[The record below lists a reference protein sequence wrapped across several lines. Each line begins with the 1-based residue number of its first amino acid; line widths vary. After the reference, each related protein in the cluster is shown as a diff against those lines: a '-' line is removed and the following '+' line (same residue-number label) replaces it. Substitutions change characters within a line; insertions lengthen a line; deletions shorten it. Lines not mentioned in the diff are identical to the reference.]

1 MGHRSPGPRGSRL
14 LARALG
20 RCLRGRSDVPQGG
33 RGAGGGGRAPSLDEM
48 ARGSFS
54 GLTAMSSGFFTM
66 LSSTAAVFGSRPAGS
81 GGGSSGSWS
90 GGGNGGGG
98 GGGGGSSGF
107 G

>member
-1 MGHRSPGPRGSRL
+1 
-14 LARALG
+14 
-20 RCLRGRSDVPQGG
+20 
-33 RGAGGGGRAPSLDEM
+33 M

-66 LSSTAAVFGSRPAGS
+66 LNSTATVFGSRPAGS
-81 GGGSSGSWS
+81 GGSSGGWS
-90 GGGNGGGG
+90 GGGSSGGG